1 MCKLCNFM
9 AADPEK
15 LGFCSFTTFNI
26 FIGTKCDNVLYRHRC
41 TKCNLEW
48 DACKQKTAHKTDH
61 NIVLLHKDAKEA
73 KLESVSFTGADKDTT
88 TRKDVYATSSAVTGP
103 SLQVNGPDN
112 PIALQVCD
120 VGFSVISCK
129 ITTNN
134 RHHLSTLFN
143 KVDKDYKILLKTK
156 KTQEP
161 FIIGKRRYVPLTIER
176 LRELPL
182 LFRKKLLV
190 PIIKFSN
197 SYFGPS
203 GAHADSCFLVTP
215 KDGPQQEPHSDVQ
228 ASLRGKVVVCLLSFQ
243 SNDEFASTMI
253 LPGSMFIASHQKFS
267 RGTSNL
273 NEFQPASTA
282 EEKKNIVLFDSA
294 VLHYGAAN
302 NTGSDVVKLEIN
314 LYDKKFTERPDDFK
328 KVNFN
333 YDIKKNLFTLEELLL
348 E

>member
-1 MCKLCNFM
+1 
-9 AADPEK
+9 
-15 LGFCSFTTFNI
+15 
-26 FIGTKCDNVLYRHRC
+26 
-41 TKCNLEW
+41 
-48 DACKQKTAHKTDH
+48 
-61 NIVLLHKDAKEA
+61 
-73 KLESVSFTGADKDTT
+73 
-88 TRKDVYATSSAVTGP
+88 VYATSSAVTGP

-120 VGFSVISCK
+120 VGFSVILCK

-143 KVDKDYKILLKTK
+143 KVDKDYAITLKTK

-161 FIIGKRRYVPLTIER
+161 CIIGKRRYVPLTIKG

-182 LFRKKLLV
+182 PLRKKVLV
-190 PIIKFSN
+190 PIINFSKA
-197 SYFGPS
+197 YFTR
-203 GAHADSCFLVTP
+203 GARADSCFLVTP
-215 KDGPQQEPHSDVQ
+215 KGGPQQEPHSDVPPY
-228 ASLRGKVVVCLLSFQ
+228 LRGKVVVILLSFQ
-243 SNDEFASTMI
+243 SNDEFASTRI
-253 LPGSMFIASHQKFS
+253 LPRSMFCASHKKFL
-267 RGTSNL
+267 RGPSNL

-314 LYDKKFTERPDDFK
+314 LYDNNVIKRPEDYKKLKEA
-328 KVNFN
+328 FN
-333 YDIKKNLFTLEELLL
+333 YDIKKNLFKLEDLLL